1 MFRFSGC
8 SLSVLSHCELNLF
21 GFWTVGRTKRDTWRR
36 VGLWDCGYLLILIN
50 RWCEYLSHSGL
61 TRSSFRLCF
70 SGLETKA
77 SVLRALRSLLRDRA
91 PVGSLRRTRL
101 STAERSSSWRRRQQ
115 RCRSDTQ
122 RTTHHQPEES
132 CRPDGSFIL
141 GETCS
146 EPLLP
151 SHASGSAGKRTR
163 LCSLTSELEAQ
174 LQRLNFTEEE
184 SERGAAASHSDD
196 RRNEEERRS
205 SSLRRSPGG
214 EVLDFSSLLERD
226 FSVQSMTSMVNED
239 CFYDSMLGV
248 QKAAVP
254 TLQG

>member
-1 MFRFSGC
+1 MMSR
-8 SLSVLSHCELNLF
+8 
-21 GFWTVGRTKRDTWRR
+21 
-36 VGLWDCGYLLILIN
+36 
-50 RWCEYLSHSGL
+50 
-61 TRSSFRLCF
+61 RLCF

-91 PVGSLRRTRL
+91 PAGSLRRTRL

-115 RCRSDTQ
+115 RCRSDAQ
-122 RTTHHQPEES
+122 RTAHHQPGES

-151 SHASGSAGKRTR
+151 SHASSSAGKRTR

-184 SERGAAASHSDD
+184 SERGAAASHSDG

-205 SSLRRSPGG
+205 SSLRRSPG

-226 FSVQSMTSMVNED
+226 FSVQSMTSMINED